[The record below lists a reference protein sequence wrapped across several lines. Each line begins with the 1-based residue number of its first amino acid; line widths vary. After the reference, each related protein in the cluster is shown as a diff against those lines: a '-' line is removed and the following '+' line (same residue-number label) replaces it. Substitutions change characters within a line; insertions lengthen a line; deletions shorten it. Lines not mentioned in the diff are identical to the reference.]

1 VASGDILKQAPTI
14 DFKQANPVDKENYG
28 YLAHISKYYE
38 LPGGR
43 EGVDGQYFTTWIRRA
58 NSSAQPACPTWV
70 RGVTSLGR

>member
-43 EGVDGQYFTTWIRRA
+43 EGVDGQRTTKYNATR
-58 NSSAQPACPTWV
+58 
-70 RGVTSLGR
+70 